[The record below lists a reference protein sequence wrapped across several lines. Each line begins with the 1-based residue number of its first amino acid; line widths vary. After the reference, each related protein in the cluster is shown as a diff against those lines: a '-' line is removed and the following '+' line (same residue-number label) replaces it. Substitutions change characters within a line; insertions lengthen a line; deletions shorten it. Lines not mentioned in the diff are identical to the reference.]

1 MKQSFKRLLIFSSL
15 FIPLIFISC
24 GSDESEQKAETA
36 NMETADENQLWTCG
50 MHPEVI
56 LDEPGQCPK
65 CGMNLVPVKN
75 SQGSQANT
83 ATTSGERK
91 ILYWQAPM
99 NPTEIYDKPGKS
111 NMGMDLVPVYEGETS
126 SGSSVS
132 IDPTTVQNMGVR
144 FAPVERTDFSR
155 IIRTVGKVDYN
166 EEKIYAVSTKVS
178 GWIEKLYVDY
188 TGKEVR
194 KNQPLLEIYSPELVT
209 TQQEYLLALKN
220 KELISDTKYASIKE
234 GAESLLNSTRQRL
247 LYWDIPESEI
257 KKLEKRGT
265 VKKTLT
271 LESPAS
277 GVVIH
282 KNAVEGLHVKEGS
295 SLYQIADLSKIWVYV
310 SIYDNE
316 VPWIKIGQ
324 KAEMELSYLPGKKLE
339 GQVSYIYPYLS
350 DKARD
355 IKVRLEFPNPGL
367 ELKPGMYTNVTIE
380 TSPIPDAIV
389 VPTEAVIRS
398 GQRNVVFISREEGRF
413 EPREVIVGE
422 ESASRQIRILSGL
435 LGNEKVVVSAQFLLD
450 SESRLQEAIQKML
463 AEKSN
468 SKKDKPEMEDDE
480 TMDDHSSMETEK
492 NPDMEE
498 HDHSN
503 MDETDEHKMNNDE
516 GAEMKYGGDM
526 DMGQGKNATKKS
538 EKEGHENSGMK
549 CGDGMD
555 MEETKKSDK
564 EKDKEEHDNSDH

>member
-1 MKQSFKRLLIFSSL
+1 MKFSFKRLLIFSSL
-15 FIPLIFISC
+15 LIPLIVISC
-24 GSDESEQKAETA
+24 GSDGAGQKTGNENIDST
-36 NMETADENQLWTCG
+36 NENQLWTCG

-56 LDEPGQCPK
+56 LNEPGQCPK

-75 SQGSQANT
+75 QTNGGGADHDLSNG
-83 ATTSGERK
+83 GERK

-111 NMGMDLVPVYEGETS
+111 NMGMDLVPVYEGDVS
-126 SGSSVS
+126 SGSSVT
-132 IDPTTVQNMGVR
+132 IDPVTVQNMGVR
-144 FAPVERTDFSR
+144 VAPVERIDFSR

-194 KNQPLLEIYSPELVT
+194 KDQPLLEIYSPELVT

-220 KELISDTKYASIKE
+220 KELISDTKYASIRE

-257 KKLEKRGT
+257 KKLEERGT

-271 LESPAS
+271 LQSPAS

-282 KNAVEGLHVKEGS
+282 KNAVQGLHVKEGTT
-295 SLYQIADLSKIWVYV
+295 LYQIADLSNIWVLV

-316 VPWIKIGQ
+316 APWIKVGQ
-324 KAEMELSYLPGKKLE
+324 KAEMELSYRPGEKLE
-339 GQVSYIYPYLS
+339 GRVTYIYPYLS

-355 IKVRLEFPNPGL
+355 LKVRLEFPNPGL
-367 ELKPGMYTNVTIE
+367 ELKPGMYTNVQIE
-380 TSPIPDAIV
+380 TTPIQDAIV

-398 GQRNVVFISREEGRF
+398 GRRNVVFISREDGRF

-422 ESASRQIRILSGL
+422 ESASRQIRIISGL
-435 LGNEKVVVSAQFLLD
+435 LGNEKVVVSAQFLMD

-468 SKKDKPEMEDDE
+468 SKKSKTDMDIKEPMG
-480 TMDDHSSMETEK
+480 DDHSSMKVENEQG
-492 NPDMEE
+492 MEE
-498 HDHSN
+498 PDHSE
-503 MDETDEHKMNNDE
+503 MEKGDAHKKDMNNGTE
-516 GAEMKYGGDM
+516 
-526 DMGQGKNATKKS
+526 
-538 EKEGHENSGMK
+538 MK
-549 CGDGMD
+549 CGSGMD
-555 MEETKKSDK
+555 MDEGKKAVKKSGQ
-564 EKDKEEHDNSDH
+564 DNKTDTGNEMW